1 MGLSDQSEKVSKSAL
16 KISATGIVLS
26 GLSTDTDGEGAGV
39 ARASEV
45 EPANQ
50 IVPVLST
57 AAAVATEG
65 EALSSSIFQSSLP
78 VKSKALAKDLSP
90 LFP

>member
-1 MGLSDQSEKVSKSAL
+1 MGLSDHSEKASKSAL
-16 KISATGIVLS
+16 KISVTGMVLS
-26 GLSTDTDGEGAGV
+26 GFSAEIDGEGAGV
-39 ARASEV
+39 ARVSEV

-50 IVPVLST
+50 ITPLLST